1 MYLKLAYV
9 IRRGAGCEFHLLNT
23 GLGGG
28 LMDDAKALQSAL
40 TDISDGNLSLHAS
53 HARLQGEIQSL
64 QALLLESNH
73 RMVTTARTLMA
84 ASRISARAAARA
96 LGLAEEAH
104 SSTPPAV
111 LEAARKADEAAIV
124 TLGSVVELQNCLHWV
139 AESTRSLLA
148 GQPSP
153 PGGAA

>member
-1 MYLKLAYV
+1 
-9 IRRGAGCEFHLLNT
+9 
-23 GLGGG
+23 
-28 LMDDAKALQSAL
+28 MDDAKALQSAL
-40 TDISDGNLSLHAS
+40 TDISDGNLSLHAG
-53 HARLQGEIQSL
+53 HARLQGEIQVL

-73 RMVTTARTLMA
+73 RMTTTARTLMA

-96 LGLAEEAH
+96 LAEAASSAH
-104 SSTPPAV
+104 PGV

-153 PGGAA
+153 PVGAA

>member
-1 MYLKLAYV
+1 MTND
-9 IRRGAGCEFHLLNT
+9 G
-23 GLGGG
+23 
-28 LMDDAKALQSAL
+28 KALQSAL
-40 TDISDGNLSLHAS
+40 ADISTENLRLRASDASLQ
-53 HARLQGEIQSL
+53 REIQAL

-73 RMVTTARTLMA
+73 RLASTTSSLMA

-96 LGLAEEAH
+96 LAEAA
-104 SSTPPAV
+104 SSGHPDV
-111 LEAARKADEAAIV
+111 LEATRKADEAAIV

>member
-1 MYLKLAYV
+1 MYLKLAYAV
-9 IRRGAGCEFHLLNT
+9 RRGAGCEFHLLNT

-40 TDISDGNLSLHAS
+40 TDISDGNLSLHAG
-53 HARLQGEIQSL
+53 HARLQGEIQVL

-73 RMVTTARTLMA
+73 RMTTTARTLMA

-96 LGLAEEAH
+96 LAEAASSAH
-104 SSTPPAV
+104 PGV
-111 LEAARKADEAAIV
+111 LEATRKADEAAIV

-153 PGGAA
+153 AGGAA

>member
-1 MYLKLAYV
+1 MYLKLAYTV
-9 IRRGAGCEFHLLNT
+9 RRGAGCEFHLLNT

-53 HARLQGEIQSL
+53 HARLQGEIQAL

-73 RMVTTARTLMA
+73 RMTTTARTLMA
-84 ASRISARAAARA
+84 ASRKSARAAARA
-96 LGLAEEAH
+96 LAEAASSAH
-104 SSTPPAV
+104 PGV

>member
-1 MYLKLAYV
+1 
-9 IRRGAGCEFHLLNT
+9 
-23 GLGGG
+23 
-28 LMDDAKALQSAL
+28 MDDAKALQSAL

-53 HARLQGEIQSL
+53 HARLQGEIQAL

-73 RMVTTARTLMA
+73 RMTTTARTLMA
-84 ASRISARAAARA
+84 ASRKSARAAARA
-96 LGLAEEAH
+96 LAEAASSAH
-104 SSTPPAV
+104 PGV

-148 GQPSP
+148 SQPSP

>member
-1 MYLKLAYV
+1 
-9 IRRGAGCEFHLLNT
+9 
-23 GLGGG
+23 
-28 LMDDAKALQSAL
+28 MDDAKALQSAL

-53 HARLQGEIQSL
+53 HARLQGEIESL

-96 LGLAEEAH
+96 LAEAASSAH
-104 SSTPPAV
+104 PGV
-111 LEAARKADEAAIV
+111 LEATRKADEAAIV
-124 TLGSVVELQNCLHWV
+124 TLGSVVELQTCLHWV

-148 GQPSP
+148 AQSSP
-153 PGGAA
+153 AGGAA

>member
-1 MYLKLAYV
+1 MTND
-9 IRRGAGCEFHLLNT
+9 G
-23 GLGGG
+23 
-28 LMDDAKALQSAL
+28 KALQSAL
-40 TDISDGNLSLHAS
+40 ADISTENLRLRASDASLQ
-53 HARLQGEIQSL
+53 REIQAL

-73 RMVTTARTLMA
+73 RLASTTSSLVA
-84 ASRISARAAARA
+84 ASRKSARAAARA
-96 LGLAEEAH
+96 LAEAASSAH
-104 SSTPPAV
+104 PGV

>member
-1 MYLKLAYV
+1 MYLKLAYA

-53 HARLQGEIQSL
+53 HARLQREIQAL

-73 RMVTTARTLMA
+73 RMTTTAGTLMA

-96 LGLAEEAH
+96 LAEAASSAH
-104 SSTPPAV
+104 PGV
-111 LEAARKADEAAIV
+111 FEAARKADEAAIV
-124 TLGSVVELQNCLHWV
+124 TLGSVVE
-139 AESTRSLLA
+139 STRSLLA
-148 GQPSP
+148 SQPSP

>member
-1 MYLKLAYV
+1 
-9 IRRGAGCEFHLLNT
+9 
-23 GLGGG
+23 
-28 LMDDAKALQSAL
+28 MDDAKALQSAL

-53 HARLQGEIQSL
+53 HARLQGEIQVL

-73 RMVTTARTLMA
+73 RMTTTARTLMA

-96 LGLAEEAH
+96 LAEAASSAH
-104 SSTPPAV
+104 PGV

-148 GQPSP
+148 AQSSP
-153 PGGAA
+153 AGGAA

>member
-1 MYLKLAYV
+1 
-9 IRRGAGCEFHLLNT
+9 
-23 GLGGG
+23 
-28 LMDDAKALQSAL
+28 MDDSKALQSAL

-53 HARLQGEIQSL
+53 HARLQGEIQAL

-73 RMVTTARTLMA
+73 RMTTTARTLMA

-96 LGLAEEAH
+96 LAEAASSAH
-104 SSTPPAV
+104 PGV
-111 LEAARKADEAAIV
+111 LEATRKADEAAIV

-153 PGGAA
+153 AGGAA

>member
-1 MYLKLAYV
+1 
-9 IRRGAGCEFHLLNT
+9 
-23 GLGGG
+23 
-28 LMDDAKALQSAL
+28 MDDAKALQSAL

-53 HARLQGEIQSL
+53 HARLQGEIQAL

-73 RMVTTARTLMA
+73 RMTTTARTLMA
-84 ASRISARAAARA
+84 ASRKSARAAARA
-96 LGLAEEAH
+96 LAEAASSAH
-104 SSTPPAV
+104 PGV

>member
-1 MYLKLAYV
+1 MYLKLACAV
-9 IRRGAGCEFHLLNT
+9 RRGAGCEFHLLNT

-53 HARLQGEIQSL
+53 HARLQGEIQVL

-73 RMVTTARTLMA
+73 RMTTTARTLMA
-84 ASRISARAAARA
+84 ASRKSARAAARA
-96 LGLAEEAH
+96 LAEAASSAH
-104 SSTPPAV
+104 PGV

-148 GQPSP
+148 AQSSP
-153 PGGAA
+153 AGGAA

>member
-1 MYLKLAYV
+1 
-9 IRRGAGCEFHLLNT
+9 
-23 GLGGG
+23 
-28 LMDDAKALQSAL
+28 MDDAKALQSAL

-73 RMVTTARTLMA
+73 RMTTTARTLVA

-96 LGLAEEAH
+96 LALAEEAH
-104 SSTPPAV
+104 SSMPPTV

-124 TLGSVVELQNCLHWV
+124 TLGSVVELQNCVNWATEVMRATLTAQSSRV
-139 AESTRSLLA
+139 
-148 GQPSP
+148 
-153 PGGAA
+153 GGAA